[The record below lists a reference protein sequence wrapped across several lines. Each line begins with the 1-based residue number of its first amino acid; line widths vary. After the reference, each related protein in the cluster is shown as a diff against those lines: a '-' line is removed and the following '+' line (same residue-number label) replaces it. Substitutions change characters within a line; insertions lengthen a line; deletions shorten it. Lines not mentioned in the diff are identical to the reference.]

1 MGAPLRPSKGDG
13 VVDEILEA
21 VIISETVDFFTPG
34 KRFRKAG
41 RWALGGVVAIG
52 IVALLVSQIL
62 TSSLVNQISKD
73 QIGDYPPI
81 WERHLVDFV
90 TDDSH
95 SYVLNNGSLTGP
107 NGESLWSGTHHFVEF
122 DLPLEEGVQHPM
134 ERSAS
139 LCGFHWLR
147 RG

>member
-1 MGAPLRPSKGDG
+1 M
-13 VVDEILEA
+13 VDEILEA
-21 VIISETVDFFTPG
+21 VIVSEAVDFFTPG
-34 KRFRKAG
+34 KRFRKVG
-41 RWALGGVVAIG
+41 RWALSGLVAIG

-62 TSSLVNQISKD
+62 TSSLINQISKD

-122 DLPLEEGVQHPM
+122 DLPLEEG
-134 ERSAS
+134 
-139 LCGFHWLR
+139 
-147 RG
+147 

>member
-1 MGAPLRPSKGDG
+1 MGAPLRPSKGDD

-21 VIISETVDFFTPG
+21 VIVSEAVDFFTPG

-41 RWALGGVVAIG
+41 RWALSGLVAIG

-90 TDDSH
+90 PMI
-95 SYVLNNGSLTGP
+95 LT
-107 NGESLWSGTHHFVEF
+107 
-122 DLPLEEGVQHPM
+122 PM
-134 ERSAS
+134 S
-139 LCGFHWLR
+139 
-147 RG
+147 